1 VHQVLQLA
9 AAASQLFSTA
19 SDEELQQLH
28 QVHLWLLDKQ
38 LPAPALGLSGVLTP
52 HQLEQSRDSWEQQ
65 QTATAKQ
72 QSSRLQQSVYDAV
85 LQLPCDTWQQQP
97 QSEQP
102 TSDKACLIDIAA
114 VTASGVKVAIEV
126 EGPYHYVQPDNT
138 LTGPTLFRNRALA
151 ARGFTVISIPHWDW
165 GELRSAAQQQQYLLD
180 KLQAVQ
186 QQPGVAAAP
195 QTPPPAAAATA
206 GAVEGDRQPRR
217 RRRPLRVDPGNA
229 QDK

>member
-1 VHQVLQLA
+1 
-9 AAASQLFSTA
+9 
-19 SDEELQQLH
+19 
-28 QVHLWLLDKQ
+28 
-38 LPAPALGLSGVLTP
+38 
-52 HQLEQSRDSWEQQ
+52 
-65 QTATAKQ
+65 
-72 QSSRLQQSVYDAV
+72 VYDAV
-85 LQLPCDTWQQQP
+85 LQLPCDTWQHQP

-138 LTGPTLFRNRALA
+138 LTGSTLFRNRALA

-186 QQPGVAAAP
+186 QQHVFSVAPQPPPLPAPPTAATQPGV
-195 QTPPPAAAATA
+195 
-206 GAVEGDRQPRR
+206 VEGDGQPSKRR
-217 RRRPLRVDPGNA
+217 RLSLSMEPGSS
-229 QDK
+229 QGM